1 MGTKQNFRGRAVRAS
16 GSLWQQTLRERTC
29 PGNHSVELVLELG
42 LRALLSVLLLSYH
55 SLLRILP
62 PPGSV
67 RQDGSASASH
77 LAQAA
82 LEKALFIV

>member
-1 MGTKQNFRGRAVRAS
+1 MTVNTEEEDLSQESQRGAGVGTGPE
-16 GSLWQQTLRERTC
+16 GSAR
-29 PGNHSVELVLELG
+29 
-42 LRALLSVLLLSYH
+42 VLLLSYH

-67 RQDGSASASH
+67 RQNGFASASH

-82 LEKALFIV
+82 LEKALFTV